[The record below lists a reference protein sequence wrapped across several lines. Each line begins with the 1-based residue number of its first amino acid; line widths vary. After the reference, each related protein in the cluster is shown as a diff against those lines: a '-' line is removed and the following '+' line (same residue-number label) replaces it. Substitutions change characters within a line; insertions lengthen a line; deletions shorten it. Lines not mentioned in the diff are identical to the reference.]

1 MPRTSISLLAAHAKM
16 TPCSRFDAM
25 PISSQINTSTAGAV
39 SCSIAL
45 TKLAAVRTCTPVAA
59 PKFCAANPAVEIPK
73 TFNPL
78 ASHTYRAA
86 SADAVFPVPAAP
98 TTKSTWLPPHT
109 QRKNMSR

>member
-1 MPRTSISLLAAHAKM
+1 MFSVSSIALTCSHCFANVDPAPTESICFGSPMPRTSISLLAAHAKM

-78 ASHTYRAA
+78 ASHT
-86 SADAVFPVPAAP
+86 
-98 TTKSTWLPPHT
+98 
-109 QRKNMSR
+109 